1 MNMHRSGANAEPDF
15 AMALS
20 KIQHMSR
27 EELNDLLN
35 DEAKLED
42 YVKSL
47 DQVFIFLKNGMKIT
61 FSCNFILL
69 LCSNIDQEFI

>member
-1 MNMHRSGANAEPDF
+1 MHRSGANAEPDF

-20 KIQHMSR
+20 KIQHMSK

-35 DEAKLED
+35 NEAKLEE

-47 DQVFIFLKNGMKIT
+47 DQVSKSISADCSFLRKSNQIF
-61 FSCNFILL
+61 
-69 LCSNIDQEFI
+69 

>member
-47 DQVFIFLKNGMKIT
+47 DQVLTYFWKWNENYFFLQFIFL
-61 FSCNFILL
+61 FYSFI
-69 LCSNIDQEFI
+69 QT

>member
-15 AMALS
+15 AMALTR
-20 KIQHMSR
+20 IQHMSR

-35 DEAKLED
+35 SEAKLEE

-47 DQVFIFLKNGMKIT
+47 DQVSSHTTKYVIIDSLQPLKSI
-61 FSCNFILL
+61 NFWKV
-69 LCSNIDQEFI
+69 EEGT

>member
-1 MNMHRSGANAEPDF
+1 MHRSGANAEPDF

-20 KIQHMSR
+20 KIQHMSK

-35 DEAKLED
+35 NEAKLEE

-47 DQVFIFLKNGMKIT
+47 DQVSKI
-61 FSCNFILL
+61 SAD
-69 LCSNIDQEFI
+69 CSF

>member
-15 AMALS
+15 AMALTR
-20 KIQHMSR
+20 IQHMSR

-35 DEAKLED
+35 SEAKLEE

-47 DQVFIFLKNGMKIT
+47 DQVSTQPCYVI
-61 FSCNFILL
+61 
-69 LCSNIDQEFI
+69 IDSLQLG

>member
-20 KIQHMSR
+20 KIQHMSK

-35 DEAKLED
+35 NEAKLEE

-47 DQVFIFLKNGMKIT
+47 DQVSKISAYGSFLLKYDQIF
-61 FSCNFILL
+61 
-69 LCSNIDQEFI
+69 

>member
-47 DQVFIFLKNGMKIT
+47 DQVFIFLKMEWKLLFHAIL
-61 FSCNFILL
+61 FYSFI
-69 LCSNIDQEFI
+69 QT